1 MRGTRAIA
9 LAVALGVA
17 LLAAAGLAAD
27 KKGKKLDLIWTH
39 PDFTGASI
47 QRIAMLPACSYT
59 HDIKAEKLAEDAWG
73 QSFRGAGYR
82 WISSVTTRDLLR
94 REPGGDSLL
103 KVLNEGVLKSARVD
117 SLSAPALCAR
127 LRVSALL
134 SVRLDTW
141 EQLEMEWNQAGKP
154 STTVQVKAAL
164 VDSTGRLLWSAA
176 GSETGE
182 GPYHEPSANVGVK
195 PGGLGTQPLTA
206 QSGAPSFA
214 EVAGRLFARWATQFP
229 SKTAPAGGQP

>member
-1 MRGTRAIA
+1 MSGTRLIA
-9 LAVALGVA
+9 LTAALGVA
-17 LLAAAGLAAD
+17 LLAVAGLAAE
-27 KKGKKLDLIWTH
+27 KKGKKLDLIWTR
-39 PDFTGASI
+39 PDFTGATV
-47 QRIAMLPACSYT
+47 QRIAMLPACSFT
-59 HDIKAEKLAEDAWG
+59 HDIRAEKLAEDAWG
-73 QSFRGAGYR
+73 QSFRGTGYR
-82 WISSVTTRDLLR
+82 WISSLTTRDLLR

-103 KVLNEGVLKSARVD
+103 KVATEGVLQNVRVD
-117 SLSAPALCAR
+117 SLQAPALCAR
-127 LRVSALL
+127 LRVSAVL

-164 VDSTGRLLWSAA
+164 VDSAGRLLWSAA

-214 EVAGRLFARWATQFP
+214 EVVSRLFARWASQFP
-229 SKTAPAGGQP
+229 PKPAPASTTP